1 MARSKEQIIRRMNE
15 VGHTTRICMGVCPN
29 VRENIKE
36 LIDEKNRKIPFVIV
50 SNNNAGER
58 YDWWKDEVFIEELDV
73 NGADLT
79 PLETFFTDHRL
90 STENAIGR
98 VENQRTDNG
107 QIKADVV
114 FGTDEKADAI
124 FKKYLD
130 GILTSVSIGYRV
142 NDIVVTEKK
151 DEPKHVLVTDYSIVE
166 LSAVWKGFDGG
177 AKIGRDANTENTL
190 QKRAKIVPVDILEKE
205 LKLKGKWI

>member
-1 MARSKEQIIRRMNE
+1 MKRTKKQILKRINE
-15 VGHTTRICMGVCPN
+15 VGYTTRLCMGVCPSI
-29 VRENIKE
+29 RENVKE
-36 LIDEKNRKIPFVIV
+36 LIDVEARKIPFVIV
-50 SNNNAGER
+50 SKDNAGER
-58 YDWWKDEVFIEELDV
+58 YDWWDDEVFIEELDV

-98 VENQRTDNG
+98 VENARIEDG
-107 QIKADVV
+107 QIKADVI
-114 FGTDEKADAI
+114 FGTDKKADSI

-142 NDIVVTEKK
+142 NDIVVTDKK
-151 DEPKHVLVTDYSIVE
+151 DEPRHVLVTDYSIVE

-177 AKIGRDANTENTL
+177 AKIGRNAENTL
-190 QKRAKIVPVDILEKE
+190 QKRAKIIPMDILEKN
-205 LKLKGKWI
+205 LQLKGKQL